1 MRRNFW
7 YLIATVVLILGTFL
21 ATIIGGSSPV
31 LGLDLQGGI
40 EVRLQPVGKTR
51 GTAVL
56 DKAVDIIRNRVNGL
70 GVAETEVKRDGNQ
83 IVVDLP
89 GVKDRDKARRIVGK
103 TAELRF
109 RPVLGSVPPLGAT
122 LKPTTTTSSGAST
135 TSSTVATTPTSAAV
149 SSTTTPP
156 VTAAKPGKALG
167 VRRAPDTTTTTPP
180 TTTATPSTT
189 AAATA
194 PVTTAATTP
203 VPTQTNPPNTPAAQ
217 DQRNATVILP
227 GRDPKAFRFQLGPT
241 ALTGKLV
248 TGADARFVGGADG
261 WVVDISFNS
270 SGSAKFNALA
280 AASFPKPA
288 PQNAV
293 AIVLDG
299 VVQSAPAFRT
309 ANFAGSVQIS
319 GTFTQTEAEDL
330 ATVLKFGSLPV
341 QLKPLTTTSV
351 SPTLGKDQ
359 LDAGLLAGIIGLA
372 LVALYMVVFYR
383 VLGAVV
389 IVGLLLSGM
398 AVYTLITYLGDSI
411 GLTLTLAGVV
421 GLIVSVGITVD
432 SYIVYFERLKDEV
445 RTGRTVR
452 SSVDRGFV
460 RSFKTILAADL
471 VSLIAAG
478 ILYWQAIGSVRQF
491 AFLLGLSTVLDLLVS
506 YFFMHPVVQQ
516 LAKSRAL
523 VATKRVG
530 IAAGLDTPEATV

>member
-21 ATIIGGSSPV
+21 ATVVGGSSPV

-40 EVRLQPVGKTR
+40 EVRLQPVGKNR

-109 RPVLGSVPPLGAT
+109 RPVLTPDIPPLGAT
-122 LKPTTTTSSGAST
+122 LKPTTTTSSSA
-135 TSSTVATTPTSAAV
+135 ATTPTSSTTPSSAAG

-156 VTAAKPGKALG
+156 ATAAKPGKAIG

-180 TTTATPSTT
+180 TT
-189 AAATA
+189 AATAPATAA
-194 PVTTAATTP
+194 PVTTATTAP
-203 VPTQTNPPNTPAAQ
+203 ASAVTNPPNTPAAQ
-217 DQRNATVILP
+217 DKRGATVILP
-227 GRDPKAFRFQLGPT
+227 GRDPKGPRYQLGPT
-241 ALTGKLV
+241 TFTGKLV
-248 TGADARFVGGADG
+248 TGADARFLGGSDG
-261 WVVDISFNS
+261 WVVDITFNS
-270 SGSAKFNALA
+270 AGSAKFNALA
-280 AASFPKPA
+280 AELFPR
-288 PQNAV
+288 QGAV

-299 VVQSAPAFRT
+299 VVQSAPTFRAASFT
-309 ANFAGSVQIS
+309 GSVQIS
-319 GTFTQTEAEDL
+319 GDFTQTEAEDL

-341 QLKPLTTTSV
+341 QLKPLTTTSI
-351 SPTLGKDQ
+351 SPTLGRDQ
-359 LDAGLLAGIIGLA
+359 LDAGLLAGAIGLA
-372 LVALYMVVFYR
+372 LVALYMVAFYR
-383 VLGAVV
+383 LLGLVV
-389 IVGLLLSGM
+389 VAGLVLSGM
-398 AVYTLITYLGDSI
+398 AVYTLITYLGASI

-432 SYIVYFERLKDEV
+432 SYVVYFERLKDEV

-452 SSVDRGFV
+452 SSVDRGFA

-478 ILYWQAIGSVRQF
+478 ILYWRAIGSVAQF
-491 AFLLGLSTVLDLLVS
+491 AFLLGISTVLDLIVA
-506 YFFMHPVVQQ
+506 YCFMHPLVQQ
-516 LAKSRAL
+516 LARSRAL
-523 VATKRVG
+523 VGTKRIG

>member
-21 ATIIGGSSPV
+21 ATVVGGSSPV

-40 EVRLQPVGKTR
+40 EVRLQPVGKSR

-109 RPVLGSVPPLGAT
+109 RPVLGQLPPLGT
-122 LKPTTTTSSGAST
+122 SLKPTTTNSAGSST
-135 TSSTVATTPTSAAV
+135 TSSPGVTTPTTAAAV

-156 VTAAKPGKALG
+156 ATTAKPGKAVG
-167 VRRAPDTTTTTPP
+167 VQRAPA
-180 TTTATPSTT
+180 TTTAPTT
-189 AAATA
+189 ATSPTTVGATA
-194 PVTTAATTP
+194 PATTATTAP
-203 VPTQTNPPNTPAAQ
+203 APAATNPPNTPAAQ
-217 DQRNATVILP
+217 DKRGATVILP
-227 GRDPKAFRFQLGPT
+227 GRDPKAARFELGPT

-248 TGADARFVGGADG
+248 TGADARFLGGADG
-261 WVVDISFNS
+261 WVVDITFNS
-270 SGSAKFNALA
+270 DGSTKFNALA
-280 AASFPKPA
+280 AASFPKSP

-309 ANFAGSVQIS
+309 SSFTGNVQIS
-319 GTFTQTEAEDL
+319 GNFTQTEAEDL

-351 SPTLGKDQ
+351 SPTLGRDQ

-372 LVALYMVVFYR
+372 LVALYMLAFYR

-491 AFLLGLSTVLDLLVS
+491 AFLLGLSTILDLLVS
-506 YFFMHPVVQQ
+506 YFFMHPLVQQ

>member
-40 EVRLQPVGKTR
+40 EVRLQPVGKNR

-109 RPVLGSVPPLGAT
+109 RPVLGRVPPLGTA
-122 LKPTTTTSSGAST
+122 LST
-135 TSSTVATTPTSAAV
+135 TSTTTPSSTAATTPTTAAG

-156 VTAAKPGKALG
+156 ATTAKPGKAVG

-180 TTTATPSTT
+180 TTAATPSTT
-189 AAATA
+189 AAVTA
-194 PVTTAATTP
+194 PVTTATTAP
-203 VPTQTNPPNTPAAQ
+203 ALTQTNPPNTPAAQ
-217 DQRNATVILP
+217 DKRNATVILP
-227 GRDPKAFRFQLGPT
+227 GRDTKGVRYELGPT

-248 TGADARFVGGADG
+248 TGADARFLGGTDG
-261 WVVDISFNS
+261 WVVDITFNS

-280 AASFPKPA
+280 AASFPKPD

-309 ANFAGSVQIS
+309 SSFAGNVQIS
-319 GTFTQTEAEDL
+319 GNFTQTEAEDL

-359 LDAGLLAGIIGLA
+359 LDAGLLAGIIGIA
-372 LVALYMVVFYR
+372 LVALYMLAFYR

-389 IVGLLLSGM
+389 IIGLMLSGM

-491 AFLLGLSTVLDLLVS
+491 AFLLGLSTVLDLVVS
-506 YFFMHPVVQQ
+506 YFFMHPLVQQ

>member
-7 YLIATVVLILGTFL
+7 YLIATVVLIVGTFL
-21 ATIIGGSSPV
+21 ATVVGGSSPV

-40 EVRLQPVGKTR
+40 EVRLQPVGKSR

-109 RPVLGSVPPLGAT
+109 RPVLGLLAPLGT
-122 LKPTTTTSSGAST
+122 PLKTTSTTSSGSST
-135 TSSTVATTPTSAAV
+135 TSSTLATTPTSAGV

-156 VTAAKPGKALG
+156 ATTAKPGKAVG
-167 VRRAPDTTTTTPP
+167 VQRAPSTTTAPTTATSVPTPP
-180 TTTATPSTT
+180 TTAIAPATTATT
-189 AAATA
+189 AAAPA
-194 PVTTAATTP
+194 V
-203 VPTQTNPPNTPAAQ
+203 TNPPNTPAAQ
-217 DQRNATVILP
+217 DTRGATVILP
-227 GRDPKAFRFQLGPT
+227 GRDPKGTRYQLGPT

-248 TGADARFVGGADG
+248 TGADARFLGGADG
-261 WVVDISFNS
+261 WVVDITFNQD
-270 SGSAKFNALA
+270 GSTKFNALA
-280 AASFPKPA
+280 AASFPKAA

-309 ANFAGSVQIS
+309 ASFTGNVQIS
-319 GTFTQTEAEDL
+319 GNFTQTEAEDL

-351 SPTLGKDQ
+351 SPTLGRDQ

-372 LVALYMVVFYR
+372 LVALYMLAFYR

-389 IVGLLLSGM
+389 IVGLALSGM

-460 RSFKTILAADL
+460 LSFKTILAADL

-491 AFLLGLSTVLDLLVS
+491 AFLLGLSTILDLLVS
-506 YFFMHPVVQQ
+506 YFFMHPLVQQ
-516 LAKSRAL
+516 LAKNRTL

>member
-21 ATIIGGSSPV
+21 ATVVGGSSPV

-40 EVRLQPVGKTR
+40 EVRLQPVGKSR

-109 RPVLGSVPPLGAT
+109 RPVLGRLAPLGT
-122 LKPTTTTSSGAST
+122 PLKTTSTTSSGSST
-135 TSSTVATTPTSAAV
+135 TSSPAATTPTTAAV

-156 VTAAKPGKALG
+156 ATTAKPGKAVG
-167 VRRAPDTTTTTPP
+167 VRRAPS
-180 TTTATPSTT
+180 TTTAPTTATSVPTPSTT
-189 AAATA
+189 AVGPATTA
-194 PVTTAATTP
+194 TTAAAP
-203 VPTQTNPPNTPAAQ
+203 AVTNPPNTPAAQ
-217 DQRNATVILP
+217 DRRGATVILP
-227 GRDPKAFRFQLGPT
+227 GRDPKGARYQLGPT

-248 TGADARFVGGADG
+248 TGADARFLGGADG
-261 WVVDISFNS
+261 WVVDITFNS
-270 SGSAKFNALA
+270 EGSTKFNALA
-280 AASFPKPA
+280 AASFPKA
-288 PQNAV
+288 DPQNAV

-309 ANFAGSVQIS
+309 ASFTGNVQIS
-319 GTFTQTEAEDL
+319 GNFTQTEAEDL

-351 SPTLGKDQ
+351 SPTLGRDQ

-372 LVALYMVVFYR
+372 LVALYMLAFYR

-460 RSFKTILAADL
+460 LSFKTILAADL

-506 YFFMHPVVQQ
+506 YFFMHPLVQQ
-516 LAKSRAL
+516 LAKNRAL

>member
-21 ATIIGGSSPV
+21 ATVIGGSSPV

-40 EVRLQPVGKTR
+40 EVRLQPVGKNR

-109 RPVLGSVPPLGAT
+109 RPVLAQVPPLGAN
-122 LKPTTTTSSGAST
+122 LNPTTTTSSSSST
-135 TSSTVATTPTSAAV
+135 TSPTPPTSSSSAAV

-156 VTAAKPGKALG
+156 ATAAKPGKAIG
-167 VRRAPDTTTTTPP
+167 VRRAPDPTTTTPP
-180 TTTATPSTT
+180 TTL
-189 AAATA
+189 ATA
-194 PVTTAATTP
+194 PATAAPATTAITAP
-203 VPTQTNPPNTPAAQ
+203 ASAVTNPPNTPAAQ
-217 DQRNATVILP
+217 DQRGATVILP
-227 GRDPKAFRFQLGPT
+227 GRDAKGLRYQLGPT

-248 TGADARFVGGADG
+248 TGADARFLGGADG
-261 WVVDISFNS
+261 WVVDITFNS
-270 SGSAKFNALA
+270 DGSTKFNALA
-280 AASFPKPA
+280 ASSYSKPD

-299 VVQSAPAFRT
+299 VVQSAPAFRAASFT
-309 ANFAGSVQIS
+309 GSVQIS
-319 GTFTQTEAEDL
+319 GNFTQTEAEDL

-351 SPTLGKDQ
+351 SPTLGRDQ
-359 LDAGLLAGIIGLA
+359 LDAGLLAGIVGLA
-372 LVALYMVVFYR
+372 LVALYMLAFYR

-389 IVGLLLSGM
+389 IVGLALSGM

-452 SSVDRGFV
+452 SSVDRGF
-460 RSFKTILAADL
+460 RLSFKTILAADL

-491 AFLLGLSTVLDLLVS
+491 AFLLGLSTILDLLVS
-506 YFFMHPVVQQ
+506 YFFMHPLVQQ
-516 LAKSRAL
+516 LAKSRTL

>member
-7 YLIATVVLILGTFL
+7 YLIATVVLIVGTFL
-21 ATIIGGSSPV
+21 ATVVGGSSPV

-40 EVRLQPVGKTR
+40 EVRLQPVGKSR

-109 RPVLGSVPPLGAT
+109 RPVLGRLAPLGT
-122 LKPTTTTSSGAST
+122 PLKTTSTTSSGSST
-135 TSSTVATTPTSAAV
+135 TSSPAATPPTTAAV

-156 VTAAKPGKALG
+156 ATTAKPGKAVG
-167 VRRAPDTTTTTPP
+167 VRRAPS
-180 TTTATPSTT
+180 TTTAPTTATSVPTPSTT
-189 AAATA
+189 AVGPATTA
-194 PVTTAATTP
+194 TTAAAP
-203 VPTQTNPPNTPAAQ
+203 AVTNPPNTPAAQ
-217 DQRNATVILP
+217 DQRGATVILP
-227 GRDPKAFRFQLGPT
+227 GRDPKGARYQLGPT

-248 TGADARFVGGADG
+248 TGANARFLGGADG
-261 WVVDISFNS
+261 WVVDITFNS
-270 SGSAKFNALA
+270 EGSTKFNALA
-280 AASFPKPA
+280 AASYPKA
-288 PQNAV
+288 DPQNAV

-309 ANFAGSVQIS
+309 ASFTGNVQIS
-319 GTFTQTEAEDL
+319 GNFTQTEAEDL

-351 SPTLGKDQ
+351 SPTLGRDQ

-372 LVALYMVVFYR
+372 LVALYMLAFYR

-460 RSFKTILAADL
+460 LSFKTILAADL

-506 YFFMHPVVQQ
+506 YFFMHPLVQQ
-516 LAKSRAL
+516 LAKNRAL

>member
-21 ATIIGGSSPV
+21 ATIVGGSSPV

-40 EVRLQPVGKTR
+40 EVRLQPVGKTP

-109 RPVLGSVPPLGAT
+109 RPVLGLLAPLGAT
-122 LKPTTTTSSGAST
+122 LKPTSTTSSSSST
-135 TSSTVATTPTSAAV
+135 TSSTAATTPTTAAV

-156 VTAAKPGKALG
+156 ATTAKPGKAVG
-167 VRRAPDTTTTTPP
+167 VQRAPATSSTTPLP
-180 TTTATPSTT
+180 TTAATPSTL
-189 AAATA
+189 AAA
-194 PVTTAATTP
+194 PVTT
-203 VPTQTNPPNTPAAQ
+203 VPTARPAVTNPPNTPAAQ
-217 DQRNATVILP
+217 DKRNATVILP
-227 GRDPKAFRFQLGPT
+227 GRDPKGTRYELGPT

-248 TGADARFVGGADG
+248 TGADARFLGGTDG
-261 WVVDISFNS
+261 WVVDITFNS
-270 SGSAKFNALA
+270 DGSTKFNALA
-280 AASFPKPA
+280 AVSFPKPA

-309 ANFAGSVQIS
+309 SSFTGNVQIS
-319 GTFTQTEAEDL
+319 GNFTQTEAEDL

-372 LVALYMVVFYR
+372 LVALYMVAFYR

-389 IVGLLLSGM
+389 IVGLALSGM

-460 RSFKTILAADL
+460 LSFKTILAADL

-506 YFFMHPVVQQ
+506 YFFMHPLVQQ
-516 LAKSRAL
+516 LSKSRAL

-530 IAAGLDTPEATV
+530 IAAGLDTPEATL